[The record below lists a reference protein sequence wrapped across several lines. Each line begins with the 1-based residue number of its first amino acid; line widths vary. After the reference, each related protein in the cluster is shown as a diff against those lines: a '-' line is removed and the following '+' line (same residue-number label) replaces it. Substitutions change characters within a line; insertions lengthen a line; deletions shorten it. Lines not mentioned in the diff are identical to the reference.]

1 MENTKSAKLAF
12 YYSLALVT
20 LIIGAISFGSIIFE
34 LINKFFPL
42 ISDNYYSENTGLK
55 SAISGVII
63 AFPIFYF
70 MKSLIYRGIKKDEF
84 GVNSSVRKW
93 LTYFIIFVSSVV
105 MVGALI
111 GLLNNFLDGETTS
124 NSILKILTVLAISS
138 SIFGFYFYDIKSKA
152 INEKFNLVYFL
163 ITCTLVIV
171 VLISSFFVIESPT
184 EARGRKLDQKIISN
198 FETIKRGLETY
209 YRDNQKLPESLKT
222 LEEQNYSYVDSKEF
236 MEGGSEKYY
245 DYRIIEGKR
254 FELCATFNS
263 SSVIGGKETAYNS
276 ANWKHD
282 KGYQCIQKVI
292 EEWEK

>member
-34 LINKFFPL
+34 FINKFFPL
-42 ISDNYYSENTGLK
+42 ISDNYYSENSGIK

-70 MKSLIYRGIKKDEF
+70 MKSLIYKGIKKGEF
-84 GVNSSVRKW
+84 GINSSVRKW
-93 LTYFIIFVSSVV
+93 MTYFIIFVSSVV

-111 GLLNNFLDGETTS
+111 GLLNNFLDGETTA
-124 NSILKILTVLAISS
+124 NSILKILTVLVVSS
-138 SIFGFYFYDIKSKA
+138 SIFGFYFYDIKSKE
-152 INEKFNLVYFL
+152 INKKFNLAYFI
-163 ITCTLVIV
+163 ITCFFVLV
-171 VLISSFFVIESPT
+171 VLISSFFIIESPA
-184 EARGRKLDQKIISN
+184 EARARKLDQKIINN

-209 YRDNQKLPESLKT
+209 YRDNQKLPESLKV

-236 MEGGSEKYY
+236 KEGESEKYY
-245 DYRIIEGKR
+245 DYKVIEGKR

-282 KGYQCIQKVI
+282 KGYQCIPKTI
-292 EEWEK
+292 EETGK